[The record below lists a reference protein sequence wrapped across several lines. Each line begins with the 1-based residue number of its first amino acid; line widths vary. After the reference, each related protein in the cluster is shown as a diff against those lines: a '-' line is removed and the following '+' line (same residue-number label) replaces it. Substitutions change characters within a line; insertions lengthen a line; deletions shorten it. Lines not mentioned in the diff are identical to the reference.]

1 MYNFEQY
8 ESLIKEKLSEYRYIH
23 SMNVAKRAVELAKI
37 YGADEKKCYLA
48 GVLHD
53 ITKETPVDEQEKLI
67 SDAGIVLTDLE
78 KSNKKVYHQ
87 MSGMAYCKNKL
98 GITDVDVLNG
108 IRYHTTGK
116 ADMTDFEMIIY
127 LADLTSAERNYKDFE
142 YTRDLTDKSLIKA
155 MIYATDFIINDLTSK
170 NLPIHPD
177 TIQCN
182 NWAKEKDNI
191 LEGTK

>member
-1 MYNFEQY
+1 MYNFEKY
-8 ESLIKEKLSEYRYIH
+8 ESLIKERLSEYRYIH

-37 YGADEKKCYLA
+37 YGADEEKCYLA
-48 GVLHD
+48 GILHD
-53 ITKETPVDEQEKLI
+53 VTKETPVDQQEKLI
-67 SDAGIVLTDLE
+67 NDAGIVLTDLE

-87 MSGMAYCKNKL
+87 MSGMAYCKNIL
-98 GITDVDVLNG
+98 GVTDQQVLDG

-142 YTRDLTDKSLIKA
+142 YTRTLTDKSLIKA

-177 TIQCN
+177 TIECN

-191 LEGTK
+191 WKKII

>member
-1 MYNFEQY
+1 MYDFEKY
-8 ESLIKEKLSEYRYIH
+8 ENLIKQRLSNYRYVH
-23 SMNVAKRAVELAKI
+23 SMNVAKRAVELAEI
-37 YGADEKKCYLA
+37 YGADEEKCYLA

-53 ITKETPVDEQEKLI
+53 ITKEVPYDEQEKIILN
-67 SDAGIVLTDLE
+67 AGITLTDLE

-87 MSGMAYCKNKL
+87 MSGMAYCKNIL
-98 GITDVDVLNG
+98 GITDEQVLSG

-155 MIYATDFIINDLTSK
+155 MIYATDFIINDLTAK

-182 NWAKEKDNI
+182 NWAKEKDSI